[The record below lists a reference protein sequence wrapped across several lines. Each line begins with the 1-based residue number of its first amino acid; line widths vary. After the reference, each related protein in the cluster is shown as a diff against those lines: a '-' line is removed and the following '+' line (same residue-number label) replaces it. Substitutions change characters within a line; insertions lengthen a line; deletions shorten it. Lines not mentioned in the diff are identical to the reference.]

1 MDTETGNTRTR
12 PWRLSERRDILWLVT
27 WVGGLAAFWVWDA
40 IFLNTPAFGRIQ
52 AAFLNSL
59 VTGSM
64 VVIIALLSGWLVG
77 VGLHLLE
84 RSEARTL
91 YGLAS
96 FAVDVIRSVPQIILV
111 LIGYILLTV
120 LLHEGFIRST
130 VGQLVWIAGT
140 LALAVTLEVADTV
153 RERINYFRT
162 LDFVDAML
170 CCGISERRIINVEIL
185 WKNSRSHLL
194 HKLIAMFGVSIFLQ
208 CSIDF
213 IISVGLSNDVSL
225 MSFPVTLGS
234 LLANV
239 DSKQDIL
246 ALSNLFTDPGYF
258 SAIFTTHLQGI
269 SVAFC
274 IVFTLLCVYMIAN
287 AFVRRHKLV

>member
-1 MDTETGNTRTR
+1 MDTETGNTRTW
-12 PWRLSERRDILWLVT
+12 PWRLSERRDILWLVA
-27 WVGGLAAFWVWDA
+27 WVGGLAALWVWDA
-40 IFLNTPAFGRIQ
+40 IFLNAPAFERIQ

-64 VVIIALLSGWLVG
+64 VVIMALLFGWFVG

-84 RSEARTL
+84 RSESRTL

-130 VGQLVWIAGT
+130 MGQLVWIACT
-140 LALAVTLEVADTV
+140 LTLAVTLEVADTV

-170 CCGISERRIINVEIL
+170 VLWHQRTENHQRR
-185 WKNSRSHLL
+185 NSLEEQSQSSPPQAHRDFWRFDFSPVQHRFHHFRRTVHRCQSHR
-194 HKLIAMFGVSIFLQ
+194 IF
-208 CSIDF
+208 
-213 IISVGLSNDVSL
+213 
-225 MSFPVTLGS
+225 
-234 LLANV
+234 
-239 DSKQDIL
+239 
-246 ALSNLFTDPGYF
+246 
-258 SAIFTTHLQGI
+258 
-269 SVAFC
+269 
-274 IVFTLLCVYMIAN
+274 
-287 AFVRRHKLV
+287 R